1 VSAAQYRIISAAGGD
16 VEKGSADVAV
26 GDGVFTLAP
35 PGGSPLR
42 VPFSHIRSV
51 DEPQPYFV
59 RVTLADGSA
68 IELHSLGTMR
78 TQLLAELRDG
88 RAEVAAETAAAVGEA
103 EIFRGTAGGD
113 SAEVRVYDD
122 ALLIITAA
130 ATMRISF
137 SFVGA
142 VQVRDYTV
150 TVEVAG
156 HAPVLLTRLGRRSGE
171 LADLLTTRL
180 REASGRTSA
189 FLASLLP
196 GLDPMTLRA
205 ASGLLRDGVA
215 APVSALDG
223 LHPELSSALL
233 GIATLPERQ
242 EMVTELARRTD
253 LAIGFKQITSVRRPA
268 VGVTPWYDH
277 AVTPHIGDH
286 GAPGGRFGP
295 GLGGMLGAGIM
306 SGIGSGGFGGGY
318 GGGLGGWGD
327 CWAFRALGAG
337 MNGQQNRPM
346 APRADVNRGLL
357 TPATE
362 DLSAL
367 TLSGEDPTVLAFALG
382 RRSDDGL
389 PSLVLYEVL
398 NQLEPLTYAY
408 QPDTGSGT
416 NELAA
421 VNRCLDDAGFQ
432 ADAVHAEGL
441 TSTGGPDASPLA
453 RWLAAK
459 VPHDNQWASRLSALL
474 TAGRLG
480 ATGRRACRGG
490 SGGGRTPR
498 SSLPSGA
505 GRLSGTWWVY
515 PLAGAELGY
524 RTSSPVIVRPIS
536 IRWISDVPSK
546 IVKILAIG
554 AVYAGRRP
562 AAPRGI
568 STHSARPVRDEFRFL
583 AGPVRDWR
591 AGRRRASVGGRGR
604 PASWRTPS
612 AGYSA
617 TGTNWLICARAG
629 DWVLC
634 RVGAGLTWL
643 TFADKRVARRVDLL
657 VLGFS

>member
-1 VSAAQYRIISAAGGD
+1 VRHGVPISPVSAARYRIISVAGGD
-16 VEKGSADVAV
+16 VENGSADVAV
-26 GDGVFTLAP
+26 RDGVFTLSP
-35 PGGSPLR
+35 PGGSTLR

-51 DEPQPYFV
+51 AEPQPYIV
-59 RVTLADGSA
+59 RVTLADGNA
-68 IELHSLGTMR
+68 IELHGLGTMR

-88 RAEVAAETAAAVGEA
+88 RAESAAGTAATVGKA
-103 EIFRGTAGGD
+103 EIFAGTAGGD

-130 ATMRISF
+130 ATERISF

-142 VQVRDYTV
+142 VQVADYTV

-156 HAPVLLTRLGRRSGE
+156 RAPVLLTRLGRRSGE

-180 REASGRTSA
+180 REASGRTCA

-242 EMVTELARRTD
+242 KMVTELARLTD
-253 LAIGFKQITSVRRPA
+253 LAIGFKQVTSIRRPA

-277 AVTPHIGDH
+277 AATPHSGDH

-295 GLGGMLGAGIM
+295 GLGGVLGAGIM
-306 SGIGSGGFGGGY
+306 SEIGSGGFGGGY

-327 CWAFRALGAG
+327 YWAFRALGAG
-337 MNGQQNRPM
+337 MNGQQDRPM
-346 APRADVNRGLL
+346 APRADVTRGLL

-382 RRSDDGL
+382 RRCDDGL
-389 PSLVLYEVL
+389 PSLVLYETL

-408 QPDTGSGT
+408 RPDTGSGT

-432 ADAVHAEGL
+432 TDAVHAEGL

-459 VPHDNQWASRLSALL
+459 VPHDDQWASRLSALL
-474 TAGRLG
+474 TTGRLG
-480 ATGRRACRGG
+480 VPAQSA
-490 SGGGRTPR
+490 
-498 SSLPSGA
+498 
-505 GRLSGTWWVY
+505 
-515 PLAGAELGY
+515 LGVM
-524 RTSSPVIVRPIS
+524 TV
-536 IRWISDVPSK
+536 
-546 IVKILAIG
+546 
-554 AVYAGRRP
+554 
-562 AAPRGI
+562 AA
-568 STHSARPVRDEFRFL
+568 A
-583 AGPVRDWR
+583 
-591 AGRRRASVGGRGR
+591 
-604 PASWRTPS
+604 
-612 AGYSA
+612 
-617 TGTNWLICARAG
+617 
-629 DWVLC
+629 
-634 RVGAGLTWL
+634 
-643 TFADKRVARRVDLL
+643 
-657 VLGFS
+657 